1 MNILIIGNG
10 FDLAHGLPTRYSD
23 FLNSIKERSDF
34 YQFLS
39 KDTLFDIKI
48 FNRVKRSIVLEYMK
62 KQLQSNDGWIDF
74 ENELKEIID
83 SVCGLPDILHRR
95 TYKNNKVIES
105 NFIIDINRAEELPPF
120 LYRNLLRNRSLR
132 QDLKDK
138 WSQKEIHELENTIRR
153 EIIDF
158 ISLFKEYI
166 VWINECQMQGLTKKN
181 IFEDM
186 SIDHLLSFNYTPTFL
201 KLYNMNDKELQ
212 DNICFVHGKI
222 DLKEDSEIVMGIG
235 SDFYDENKHE
245 KYVDFFKF
253 FQCYKY
259 STSTSYLK
267 WIENASKEYYDENTG
282 AVVKQSC
289 KVYVYGHSLDPT
301 DKNILKPFLDLENS
315 TVYIY
320 YMNESNKEQ
329 LEHNLLK
336 ILGKE
341 LFSNY
346 LMGEHPKV
354 QFIQI

>member
-34 YQFLS
+34 YQFIS
-39 KDTLFDIKI
+39 KDAGFKIKI
-48 FNRVKRSIVLEYMK
+48 FNRVRGSVILRYMK
-62 KQLQSNDGWIDF
+62 KQLQSHNGWIDF
-74 ENELKEIID
+74 ENELKEIIE
-83 SVCGLPDILHRR
+83 SMCGLPEIFRR
-95 TYKNNKVIES
+95 YTYMKNKEIES
-105 NFIIDINRAEELPPF
+105 DFIINADKIEELSPF
-120 LYRNLLRNRSLR
+120 LYRVLLKNKSLKER
-132 QDLKDK
+132 
-138 WSQKEIHELENTIRR
+138 WSQKEIYELENKVHN
-153 EIIDF
+153 EIKDF

-166 VWINECQMQGLTKKN
+166 IWINKSQMQGLTKKQL
-181 IFEDM
+181 FMDM
-186 SIDHLLSFNYTPTFL
+186 RIDHLLSFNYTPTFL
-201 KLYNMNDKELQ
+201 ELYNTDGKVLQ

-222 DLKEDSEIVMGIG
+222 DSNESSEIVMGIG

-245 KYVDFFKF
+245 KYVEFFKF

-267 WIENASKEYYDENTG
+267 WIENVSREYYDVNAERIVKEN
-282 AVVKQSC
+282 C
-289 KVYVYGHSLDPT
+289 EVYVYGHSLDPT

-315 TVYIY
+315 MVHIY
-320 YMNESNKEQ
+320 YINKSNKEQ
-329 LEHNLLK
+329 LERNLLK
-336 ILGKE
+336 ILGKD